1 MYISSFF
8 FFFFSHGGKGI
19 AENCQSL
26 IVFCVGRRFGKG
38 IKESSTRNDMEG
50 WGFMFRRWISK
61 MEGDRKLVGK
71 MLRRFAFVVLM
82 FQKV

>member
-1 MYISSFF
+1 VAGVFLYISSFF

-38 IKESSTRNDMEG
+38 IKESSPRNNMEG
-50 WGFMFRRWISK
+50 GDSCSDGGFPK
-61 MEGDRKLVGK
+61 
-71 MLRRFAFVVLM
+71 
-82 FQKV
+82 

>member
-1 MYISSFF
+1 VAAVFLYISFF

-38 IKESSTRNDMEG
+38 IKESSPRNNMEG
-50 WGFMFRRWISK
+50 GDSCSDGGFPK
-61 MEGDRKLVGK
+61 
-71 MLRRFAFVVLM
+71 
-82 FQKV
+82 